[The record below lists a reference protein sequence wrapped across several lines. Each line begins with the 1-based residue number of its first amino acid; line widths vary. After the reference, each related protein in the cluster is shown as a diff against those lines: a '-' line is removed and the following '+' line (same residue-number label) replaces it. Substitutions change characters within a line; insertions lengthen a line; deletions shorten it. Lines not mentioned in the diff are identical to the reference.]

1 MAGGW
6 SHYSLAAVQ
15 NWCQGIFFI
24 QLSCYLII
32 QTRSFGRIV
41 EHSHIFKMY
50 HHLDFIHT
58 TKSKLCLSFLLA
70 WWIVL
75 FMHRFI
81 SLMQDKKVLIV
92 VKSTYFPDVTIY
104 VMQIIVWCFLPFPFS
119 FCTFSKPLIFFC
131 LLGDHQHLSSDVIME
146 RMAHLED
153 Q

>member
-1 MAGGW
+1 MEPLFFSSCSELMSRDIFYTAKLLFNNSDQELW
-6 SHYSLAAVQ
+6 ENSWAFWHFQ
-15 NWCQGIFFI
+15 NVSSSGLHPYYKIKVMF
-24 QLSCYLII
+24 
-32 QTRSFGRIV
+32 V
-41 EHSHIFKMY
+41 
-50 HHLDFIHT
+50 
-58 TKSKLCLSFLLA
+58 FLLA